1 MESAPSRHE
10 AHAFQLIVLLPFH
23 PAVLEPD
30 FDLSFRETQCVSY
43 LYPPPPG
50 QVPIE
55 VELFLQLQ
63 RLVAG
68 IRLSSSPSIC
78 TCPSDVKT
86 HVFMW
91 TGQRTVIRVQTIKQ
105 D

>member
-68 IRLSSSPSIC
+68 VRGSGPFPIGSGHIY
-78 TCPSDVKT
+78 
-86 HVFMW
+86 
-91 TGQRTVIRVQTIKQ
+91 I
-105 D
+105 